1 MKVGQIHENEQDW
14 VKTLRGSEVTT
25 FDIPMARTFLKKTF
39 QVWFQSGDIWIFHVP
54 LKPLQQIV
62 GAPRKCLR
70 WYSTIKTSAA
80 LSSPKKLPGNCIKN
94 IKAAK
99 REIPFE
105 AILMCG
111 SVICQTFK
119 CSRSPLKSPA
129 LYLTWSVNTGL
140 LANCV
145 GPLISI

>member
-1 MKVGQIHENEQDW
+1 MYPLNLNSKSLELHTNVCADTH
-14 VKTLRGSEVTT
+14 
-25 FDIPMARTFLKKTF
+25 
-39 QVWFQSGDIWIFHVP
+39 QSKPP
-54 LKPLQQIV
+54 LLNLPL
-62 GAPRKCLR
+62 
-70 WYSTIKTSAA
+70 
-80 LSSPKKLPGNCIKN
+80 KKLPGNCIKN

-129 LYLTWSVNTGL
+129 LYLTWSVNIGL